1 MCVPHPCTHPKP
13 RTGSHT
19 WGSPSHLLPGPARRA
34 PQGRHHPGLCSVTP
48 MPGPP
53 PAGSPHTQ
61 GSEVWGRAEGGP
73 QGLAH
78 RRSSSTQFKRQW
90 LMRHRWHEGA
100 CNQLIIFP
108 QRLLRGGGGGAGGA
122 LHSSSDSRAGS
133 LTPDDLSNLPGARV
147 AVRMVP
153 VRGARDPWR
162 AAVPPHPPPIPQ
174 TLAPPL
180 PVHCSAAPLDSSS
193 RPPRSCKDRGWAGR
207 RSPLVAV
214 GLRHRTS
221 PGVNPHGMAHS
232 PPCTLKGGSTAG
244 WEHLTHAPGV
254 SGRPD
259 PL

>member
-1 MCVPHPCTHPKP
+1 MRVPHPCTHPKP

-180 PVHCSAAPLDSSS
+180 PSSS
-193 RPPRSCKDRGWAGR
+193 SGHLPRP
-207 RSPLVAV
+207 SPSTAQLHPWILA
-214 GLRHRTS
+214 
-221 PGVNPHGMAHS
+221 PGPHGAVRTGGGPAGAH
-232 PPCTLKGGSTAG
+232 LWWLWGSDTEPALG
-244 WEHLTHAPGV
+244 
-254 SGRPD
+254 
-259 PL
+259 